1 MKPFTN
7 ILYAAHSG
15 YRCESVLV
23 EVKGDLWETIRLW
36 SMFLILMHLDPV
48 KYQRSIHS
56 FAEPAAY
63 SVFINLD
70 GSLTGLGLLIWARPE
85 PAEAVQWPID
95 LTCFCPPPVDL
106 LAMVGYTVDYQ
117 LGGDSSY
124 QNSMEFITIVVSL
137 AILVSLG
144 LRDITVV
151 VQGDSTSA
159 LAWASKQKFKTSRC
173 RVAAL
178 IYMRISMRCGVLVS
192 AVTHQAGILQVYSDP
207 LSRDESPESVCAKG
221 GFSRD
226 AIRHLENNVSLLR
239 LVQMMDP
246 SKEFDMG
253 LDLQT
258 CWAEIDAIVDVLT
271 SLYGG
276 WAVGRV

>member
-1 MKPFTN
+1 M
-7 ILYAAHSG
+7 S
-15 YRCESVLV
+15 V

-48 KYQRSIHS
+48 KYQRSISS
-56 FAEPAAY
+56 FAQPAAY

-70 GSLTGLGLLIWARPE
+70 GSLTGLGVLIWQRPDQ
-85 PAEAVQWPID
+85 VDQWPVD
-95 LTCFCPPPVDL
+95 LTGFCPPPADL

-117 LGGDSSY
+117 LGGDSSF
-124 QNSMEFITIVVSL
+124 QNSMEFITIVLSL
-137 AILVSLG
+137 AILASLG
-144 LRDITVV
+144 QRDITIV

-159 LAWASKQKFKTSRC
+159 LAWASKRKFKTARC

-178 IYMRISMRCGVLVS
+178 VYMRISMRCGVLVS
-192 AVTHQAGILQVYSDP
+192 GVTHQAGTLQVYSDP
-207 LSRDESPESVCAKG
+207 LSRSESPESVCAKG
-221 GFSRD
+221 GFSRS
-226 AIRHLENNVSLLR
+226 AIRRIEENASLMR

-246 SKEFDMG
+246 SVEFDMG
-253 LDLQT
+253 QDLQS
-258 CWAEIDAIVDVLT
+258 CWAEIDTIVDVLT